1 MSGSM
6 PCEKI
11 SPTAK
16 VVAFLRSFTDIP
28 YTRALS
34 DKSNAE
40 EAAREIFKKH
50 NVELDDFLWLVPVI
64 EARHKSIENLL
75 RVLYITL
82 EQDYGDIVVDLA
94 SGFSPTGMIFS
105 RDPKIN
111 YLEVDLPDVIEE
123 KRAIVRDIISVKSR
137 PNLQFVSANIL
148 DDSCFEEIEKKLSA
162 GPVALICEGLLPY
175 FNCEEKNILTKN
187 IRYLLMKRG
196 GTWITPDISSKERIK
211 MILQTDPNLAK
222 VLDFFSG
229 MSHCNIEANSFATLD
244 DARTFFRG
252 NGFKITEWKQCE
264 IVPKLRSLSLLSDT
278 EIKNIKA
285 MLERGYIW
293 TMELF

>member
-1 MSGSM
+1 MNNIDFDNSYS
-6 PCEKI
+6 KI

-16 VVAFLRSFTDIP
+16 GVAYFRALADIP
-28 YTRALS
+28 YSQAIA
-34 DKSNAE
+34 DACK
-40 EAAREIFKKH
+40 AREEIQKIFGVDVS
-50 NVELDDFLWLVPVI
+50 NLLWLAPVI
-64 EARHKSIENLL
+64 EARSKSIDSLVSKYEHAN
-75 RVLYITL
+75 
-82 EQDYGDIVVDLA
+82 IVELA
-94 SGFSPTGMIFS
+94 SGFSPRGLIFS
-105 RDPKIN
+105 RNPKIN

-278 EIKNIKA
+278 EIKKIKA